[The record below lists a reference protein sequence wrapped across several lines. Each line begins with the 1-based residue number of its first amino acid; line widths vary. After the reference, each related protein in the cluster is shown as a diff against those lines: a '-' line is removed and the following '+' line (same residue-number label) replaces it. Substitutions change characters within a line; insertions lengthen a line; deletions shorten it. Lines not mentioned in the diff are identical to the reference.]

1 MRLFSIFGTVHIMR
15 SCIILSSDIRQP
27 GREGGEQ
34 RREPGEDIE
43 RESAT
48 EQRNSSSI
56 SKKKG
61 GLLVSMA
68 A

>member
-1 MRLFSIFGTVHIMR
+1 MR

>member
-1 MRLFSIFGTVHIMR
+1 MRP
-15 SCIILSSDIRQP
+15 CIILSSDIRQP

-48 EQRNSSSI
+48 EQRKSSSI